1 MIQDLTKSRS
11 YETLKQVQ
19 GDKSGLFTRPSEI
32 IDNADVFIDSNIFIY
47 HFSGLEKFADACF
60 HFFKRIEEGSISGHT
75 STLVLAEVLHRL
87 MIIEASEKFG
97 FLPKEVIKYLKANPD
112 KITSLTDYLDSISYI
127 EKLGISILTVSLKDI
142 KLGSEF
148 KRKFMLFTNDAIN
161 LAVIKNDDL
170 VKSPNLSP

>member
-1 MIQDLTKSRS
+1 
-11 YETLKQVQ
+11 
-19 GDKSGLFTRPSEI
+19 
-32 IDNADVFIDSNIFIY
+32 
-47 HFSGLEKFADACF
+47 
-60 HFFKRIEEGSISGHT
+60 
-75 STLVLAEVLHRL
+75 

-161 LAVIKNDDL
+161 LAVIKNNNITNIASNDTDFERVNFL
-170 VKSPNLSP
+170 TLYKP